1 VNKKLIRRK
10 PMIMNGRQYNTS
22 EEGSTVW
29 ILIAAEIVITVVMGL
44 EYLIILGVEKWIL
57 Q

>member
-1 VNKKLIRRK
+1 
-10 PMIMNGRQYNTS
+10 MIMNGKQYNTS
-22 EEGSTVW
+22 EEGSTIW
-29 ILIAAEIVITVVMGL
+29 ILIASWVVITIVMGL

>member
-1 VNKKLIRRK
+1 
-10 PMIMNGRQYNTS
+10 MIMNGKQYNTS
-22 EEGSTVW
+22 EEGNTLW

-44 EYLIILGVEKWIL
+44 EYLIILGVEKWIM